1 MFFPILRYPSIIVFL
16 PLEACLS
23 DACYMYVIGFEITF
37 QAVKFTFYTSEICHD
52 IYVMVVLVSLL
63 HFLLTVGCLWV
74 GFLHWSLL
82 WADMLFDA
90 WLLWLLVWLM
100 VIQVSK
106 VRNLSA

>member
-52 IYVMVVLVSLL
+52 IYVMVGFGEFVTFLTNGWLSLGGIFTLGRYADWCLVIM
-63 HFLLTVGCLWV
+63 
-74 GFLHWSLL
+74 
-82 WADMLFDA
+82 A
-90 WLLWLLVWLM
+90 
-100 VIQVSK
+100 VS
-106 VRNLSA
+106 VVNGYTG